1 MAHMGNQAGIKDILV
16 AGGPILAGML
26 ALSVYCVAL
35 IWERWKF
42 FSRATKDYK
51 DFLSRVRAAAA
62 AGKLQ
67 DAAAL
72 AKAHKGLASSV
83 VTATLTGP
91 THREERQR
99 AAERAIGRAVSELE
113 LGMGTLGT
121 IASVAPFIGLFGTVV
136 GVMRAF
142 HDLAAAAGA
151 GPGLVAVGISEALV
165 TTAAGLLVAIPAV
178 AAFNHFNTRIARFQE
193 ELGWTVEEVLDGL
206 SERAAR

>member
-1 MAHMGNQAGIKDILV
+1 MGQSGIKDILF
-16 AGGPILAGML
+16 AGGPILAGMIV
-26 ALSVYCVAL
+26 LSVYCLAL

-42 FSRATKDYK
+42 FARATRGYED
-51 DFLSRVRAAAA
+51 LLARVRAAAA

-72 AKAHKGLASSV
+72 AKNHKGLAGAV
-83 VTATLTGP
+83 VTATFTGP

-99 AAERAIGRAVSELE
+99 AAQRAIGRATSELE
-113 LGMGTLGT
+113 RGMATLGT

-142 HDLAAAAGA
+142 HDLANAAGA

-165 TTAAGLLVAIPAV
+165 TTAGGLLVAIPAV
-178 AAFNHFNTRIARFQE
+178 AAFNYFNQRIARFQE
-193 ELGWTVEEVLDGL
+193 DLTWMVEEVLDGL
-206 SERAAR
+206 SERAPR

>member
-1 MAHMGNQAGIKDILV
+1 MAQTGFKDILF
-16 AGGPILAGML
+16 AGGPILAGMI
-26 ALSVYCVAL
+26 ALSIYCIAL

-42 FSRATKDYK
+42 FARQTRGYRDL
-51 DFLSRVRAAAA
+51 LSRVRAASA

-72 AKAHKGLASSV
+72 AQTHKGLASAV
-83 VTATLTGP
+83 VMATLSGP

-99 AAERAIGRAVSELE
+99 AAQRALGRAVAELE
-113 LGMGTLGT
+113 RGMAALGT

-178 AAFNHFNTRIARFQE
+178 AAFNHFNQQIVRFQD
-193 ELGWTVEEVLDGL
+193 ELGWMVEEVLDGL
-206 SERAAR
+206 SERVAR

>member
-1 MAHMGNQAGIKDILV
+1 MGNQAGFKDILL
-16 AGGPILAGML
+16 AGGPILAAML
-26 ALSVYCVAL
+26 CLSVYCVAL
-35 IWERWKF
+35 IRERWKF
-42 FSRATKDYK
+42 FGKATKGYR

-67 DAAAL
+67 DAATL
-72 AKAHKGLASSV
+72 AKSYKGLAATV
-83 VTATLTGP
+83 VIATLTGP

-113 LGMGTLGT
+113 KGMGTLGT

-178 AAFNHFNTRIARFQE
+178 AAFNHFNTKIARFQE
-193 ELGWTVEEVLDGL
+193 ELGWMVEEVLDGL
-206 SERAAR
+206 SERTAH

>member
-1 MAHMGNQAGIKDILV
+1 MAQSGFKDILF
-16 AGGPILAGML
+16 AGGPILACMV
-26 ALSVYCVAL
+26 ALSIYCIAL

-42 FSRATKDYK
+42 FSRQTRGYQ
-51 DFLSRVRAAAA
+51 DFLARVRAAAA

-67 DAAAL
+67 DAAAMT
-72 AKAHKGLASSV
+72 KTHKGLASGV
-83 VTATLTGP
+83 VMATLTGP
-91 THREERQR
+91 THKEERQR
-99 AAERAIGRAVSELE
+99 AAERAIGRAVAELE
-113 LGMGTLGT
+113 KGMGTLGT

-178 AAFNHFNTRIARFQE
+178 AAFNHFNQKIVQFQD
-193 ELGWTVEEVLDGL
+193 ELGWMVEEVLDGL
-206 SERAAR
+206 SERTAR

>member
-1 MAHMGNQAGIKDILV
+1 MGQTGIKGILF
-16 AGGPILAGML
+16 AGGPILAGMIV
-26 ALSVYCVAL
+26 LSIYCIAL

-42 FSRATKDYK
+42 FKRATNGYRE
-51 DFLSRVRAAAA
+51 FLARVRAAAG

-72 AKAHKGLASSV
+72 AKTHRGLASAV

-99 AAERAIGRAVSELE
+99 AAERALGRAVAELE
-113 LGMGTLGT
+113 AGMATLGT

-142 HDLAAAAGA
+142 HDLASAAGA

-165 TTAAGLLVAIPAV
+165 TTAGGLLVAIPAV
-178 AAFNHFNTRIARFQE
+178 AAFNYFNSRIARFQE
-193 ELGWTVEEVLDGL
+193 ELGWMVEEVLDGL

>member
-1 MAHMGNQAGIKDILV
+1 MGNQAGFKDILV
-16 AGGPILAGML
+16 AGGPILML
-26 ALSVYCVAL
+26 MLCLSVYCMAL

-42 FSRATKDYK
+42 FAKATKGYR

-72 AKAHKGLASSV
+72 SKSYKGLASGV
-83 VTATLTGP
+83 VVATLTGP
-91 THREERQR
+91 THREERER
-99 AAERAIGRAVSELE
+99 AAERAIGRAVAELDK
-113 LGMGTLGT
+113 GMGALGT

-142 HDLAAAAGA
+142 HDLAAASGA

-178 AAFNHFNTRIARFQE
+178 AAFNHFNTQIARFQE
-193 ELGWTVEEVLDGL
+193 ELGWMVEEVLDGL
-206 SERAAR
+206 SERTAR

>member
-1 MAHMGNQAGIKDILV
+1 MGQSGIKDILL
-16 AGGPILAGML
+16 AGGPILAGMI
-26 ALSVYCVAL
+26 ALSIYCIAL

-42 FSRATKDYK
+42 FTRATRGYS
-51 DFLSRVRAAAA
+51 DFLGRVRTAAA

-72 AKAHKGLASSV
+72 AKTHKGLASAV
-83 VTATLTGP
+83 VLATLTGP

-99 AAERAIGRAVSELE
+99 AAQRAIGRAVAELE
-113 LGMGTLGT
+113 RGMATLGT

-165 TTAAGLLVAIPAV
+165 TTAGGLLVAIPAV
-178 AAFNHFNTRIARFQE
+178 AAFNYFNQKIARFQE
-193 ELGWTVEEVLDGL
+193 DLGWMVEEVLDGL
-206 SERAAR
+206 SERAH

>member
-1 MAHMGNQAGIKDILV
+1 MGQTGIKGILF
-16 AGGPILAGML
+16 AGGPILAGMIV
-26 ALSVYCVAL
+26 LSIYCIAL

-42 FSRATKDYK
+42 FKRQTHGYRE
-51 DFLSRVRAAAA
+51 FLARVRAAAA

-72 AKAHKGLASSV
+72 TKTHRGLAAAV
-83 VTATLTGP
+83 VLATLTGA

-99 AAERAIGRAVSELE
+99 AAERALGRAVSELE
-113 LGMGTLGT
+113 AGMATLGT

-142 HDLAAAAGA
+142 HDLANAAGA

-165 TTAAGLLVAIPAV
+165 TTAGGLLVAIPAV
-178 AAFNHFNTRIARFQE
+178 AAFNYFNSRIARFQE
-193 ELGWTVEEVLDGL
+193 ELGWMVDEVLDGL
-206 SERAAR
+206 AERTAR